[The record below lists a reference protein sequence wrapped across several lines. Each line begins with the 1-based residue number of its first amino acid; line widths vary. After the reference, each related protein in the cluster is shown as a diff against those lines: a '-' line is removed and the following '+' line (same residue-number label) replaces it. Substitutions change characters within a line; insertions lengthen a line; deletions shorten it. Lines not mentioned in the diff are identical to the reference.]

1 MWQAQ
6 IWLNNVIMAAK
17 VDLQDVINC
26 IRGVSGGKIQL
37 QEINVKLKSS
47 LAQQVISLHLWSQ
60 TVFFILEVDYS
71 VS

>member
-1 MWQAQ
+1 MVTT

-26 IRGVSGGKIQL
+26 IRGTSGGKIQL

-47 LAQQVISLHLWSQ
+47 LAQQVISPHFWPQ
-60 TVFFILEVDYS
+60 TLFLILKIDYPIS
-71 VS
+71 